1 MSYEQRIAQ
10 QAQLESELFGR
21 QDYLR
26 EAYAATAADTD
37 LSAVNEDRA
46 DAEDNTK
53 KMLEALLP
61 TLSDDKLAKI
71 ERWFEAQMLDLVSSA
86 VVVAKDDEDEEMFEG
101 QFKCGDCK
109 QLISY
114 PHEGEFIDHYAEI
127 SRCIDCHIK
136 YQDGSFVA
144 HI

>member
-26 EAYAATAADTD
+26 EAYAATAADTALMFAD
-37 LSAVNEDRA
+37 DYGRA

-71 ERWFEAQMLDLVSSA
+71 ERWFEAQMLDLVSRA
-86 VVVAKDDEDEEMFEG
+86 VVVAKADEDE
-101 QFKCGDCK
+101 GDK
-109 QLISY
+109 Y
-114 PHEGEFIDHYAEI
+114 ID
-127 SRCIDCHIK
+127 SWLR
-136 YQDGSFVA
+136 G
-144 HI
+144 